1 MNTPLRLVERRDAP
15 VEHGVEGGDL
25 VDAHG
30 GHLEEVGDVVHD
42 GDGRPALVLALAEVE
57 KGDDGGLLV
66 LGRVVGDDFLCT
78 LHVLGGELEWDLL
91 GAERRAIR
99 RARDRRTLGLLYGV
113 SRCCREDMR

>member
-1 MNTPLRLVERRDAP
+1 MNRDVP
-15 VEHGVEGGDL
+15 VEHGVERRDF
-25 VDAHG
+25 VYTHRR
-30 GHLEEVGDVVHD
+30 HLEEFCDVVHD

-91 GAERRAIR
+91 GAERRA
-99 RARDRRTLGLLYGV
+99 
-113 SRCCREDMR
+113 SRQA